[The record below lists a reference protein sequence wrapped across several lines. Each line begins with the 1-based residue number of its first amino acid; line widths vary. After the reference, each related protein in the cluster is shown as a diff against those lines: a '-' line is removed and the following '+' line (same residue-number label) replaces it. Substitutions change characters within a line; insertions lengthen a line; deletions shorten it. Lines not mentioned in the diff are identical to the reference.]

1 MNEELAFR
9 LGPIK
14 VQKVGHGL
22 YVNIP
27 KALAKYLGITQGA
40 EVQWVIGETVRL
52 EKVENGGDST

>member
-27 KALAKYLGITQGA
+27 NALARHLELSQGVKV
-40 EVQWVIGETVRL
+40 EWVIGKTVRL
-52 EKVENGGDST
+52 QKVEGR